1 MPSEV
6 IAALI
11 GIAGSFL
18 GSFIGILMS
27 VKLTAYRLEQ
37 LEKKVEKHNNIVER
51 VYHLEDETKLEAE
64 KHKEIDRRLSNLER
78 LHPSK

>member
-18 GSFIGILMS
+18 GSFIGILTS
-27 VKLTAYRLEQ
+27 VKLTNYRLEQ
-37 LEKKVEKHNNIVER
+37 LEKKVEEHNHVANR
-51 VYHLEDETKLEAE
+51 VLRLEDNEKLENE
-64 KHKEIDRRLSNLER
+64 RHKIIDSRLSKLES
-78 LHPSK
+78 LHPNK

>member
-6 IAALI
+6 IVALI

-18 GSFIGILMS
+18 GSFIGILTS
-27 VKLTAYRLEQ
+27 VKLTNYRLEQ
-37 LEKKVEKHNNIVER
+37 LEKKVEEHSQVANR
-51 VYHLEDETKLEAE
+51 VLRLEDNEKLDAE
-64 KHKEIDRRLSNLER
+64 KHKEIDRRLSKLEG

>member
-18 GSFIGILMS
+18 GSFIGILTS
-27 VKLTAYRLEQ
+27 VKLTNYRLEQ
-37 LEKKVEKHNNIVER
+37 LEKKVEEHNHVANR
-51 VYHLEDETKLEAE
+51 VLRLEDETKFEIE
-64 KHKEIDRRLSNLER
+64 KHKEIERRVSKLES